1 MHQLAIYPG
10 SFDPITLGHVDVAQR
25 AARIFDELVVAIYES
40 DAYASKRTLFSI
52 EERLE
57 LARVALQHLPN
68 VRVDIFH
75 GLAVD
80 YAHSVGANTIVRGLR
95 AVTDFEYEFKYAHMN
110 RHLAPDIEF
119 VCLMTNA
126 KQSFVS
132 SSFIREVASLG
143 GDVHGLVPDDV
154 ARALEEKFR
163 AQSWK

>member
-10 SFDPITLGHVDVAQR
+10 SFDPITLGHVDIAER
-25 AARIFDELVVAIYES
+25 AARIFDGLVLAVYRG
-40 DAYASKRTLFSI
+40 DGHGSKQTLFTI
-52 EERLE
+52 DDRLA
-57 LARVALQHLPN
+57 LARQALGHLGN
-68 VRVDIFH
+68 VRVDSFT

-143 GDVHGLVPDDV
+143 GDVRGLVPDGV
-154 ARALEEKFR
+154 AEALERTFGAPTR
-163 AQSWK
+163 G

>member
-25 AARIFDELVVAIYES
+25 AARIFDDLVVAIYES

-52 EERLE
+52 EERLD
-57 LARVALQHLPN
+57 LARAALQHLPN

-143 GDVHGLVPDDV
+143 GDVHGLVPDEV
-154 ARALEEKFR
+154 ARALEQKFR

>member
-1 MHQLAIYPG
+1 MAIYPG
-10 SFDPITLGHVDVAQR
+10 SFDPITLGHVDIAER
-25 AARIFDELVVAIYES
+25 AARIFDKLVLSVYQS
-40 DAYASKRTLFSI
+40 ASYGSKQTLFSLD
-52 EERLE
+52 ERLE
-57 LARVALQHLPN
+57 MARSALRHLDN
-68 VRVDIFH
+68 VRVDSFS

-143 GDVHGLVPDDV
+143 GDVRGLVPDGV
-154 ARALEEKFR
+154 ADALEHKFGAATR
-163 AQSWK
+163 D

>member
-10 SFDPITLGHVDVAQR
+10 SFDPITLGHVDIAQR
-25 AARIFDELVVAIYES
+25 AARIFDELVLSVYES
-40 DAYASKRTLFSI
+40 DAYGSKKTLFTI
-52 EERLE
+52 DERLE
-57 LARVALQHLPN
+57 MARAALRHLDN
-68 VRVDIFH
+68 VRVDSFS

-110 RHLAPDIEF
+110 RHLAPEIEF
-119 VCLMTNA
+119 VCLMTNS

-143 GDVHGLVPDDV
+143 GDVRGLVPDKV
-154 ARALEEKFR
+154 AEALEHKFGAPTR
-163 AQSWK
+163 E